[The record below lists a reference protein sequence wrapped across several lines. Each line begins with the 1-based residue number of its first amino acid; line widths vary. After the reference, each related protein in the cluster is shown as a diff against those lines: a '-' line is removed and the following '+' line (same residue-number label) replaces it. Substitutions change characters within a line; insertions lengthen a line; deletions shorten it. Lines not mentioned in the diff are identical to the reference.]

1 MSFGIARFSTSLV
14 SRLRSKLRRAPF
26 DFAQGGV
33 PFDFAQGGVPF
44 DFAQGGIRFDFVQ
57 GGAPLDFARGKKFL
71 QLRPGLFIF
80 DLIMIPDYPHKLFAD
95 KRNSYSLL
103 MLTLAMDSVN

>member
-14 SRLRSKLRRAPF
+14 SRLRSKLRNAPF
-26 DFAQGGV
+26 DFAQGGFR
-33 PFDFAQGGVPF
+33 FDFAQGGAPF
-44 DFAQGGIRFDFVQ
+44 
-57 GGAPLDFARGKKFL
+57 DFARGKKFL

-80 DLIMIPDYPHKLFAD
+80 DLIMIPDYPHKRFSD

>member
-1 MSFGIARFSTSLV
+1 MSFGIGRFPTSLV
-14 SRLRSKLRRAPF
+14 SRLRSFLDFARNLQRPF
-26 DFAQGGV
+26 DFAQGGFLSTSHRGG
-33 PFDFAQGGVPF
+33 PF
-44 DFAQGGIRFDFVQ
+44 
-57 GGAPLDFARGKKFL
+57 DFARGKKFL

>member
-1 MSFGIARFSTSLV
+1 MVKHVCKIIHSREFWNRSFPDFARFSTSLV
-14 SRLRSKLRRAPF
+14 SRLRSKLRSAPF
-26 DFAQGGV
+26 DFAQGGFR
-33 PFDFAQGGVPF
+33 FDFAQGGAPF
-44 DFAQGGIRFDFVQ
+44 
-57 GGAPLDFARGKKFL
+57 DFARGKKFL